1 MFSNPEVAM
10 EYQGVPVT
18 PDKASGAVSPE
29 VGPNLG
35 AWFHRGW
42 AGATNF
48 GEKGNDF
55 VGGILDRFREA
66 DALGYD
72 NEGDQTEN

>member
-1 MFSNPEVAM
+1 MVEVAM

-18 PDKASGAVSPE
+18 PEKASGASGPE
-29 VGPNLG
+29 DVLNFG
-35 AWFHRGW
+35 AWFQRGW
-42 AGATNF
+42 AGAANL
-48 GEKGNDF
+48 GEKGTDF